1 MDGKIDNSPK
11 KDGYPLIPDQSIK
24 CVWMTAG
31 LISYKL
37 CKYDL
42 QCEKCPLDWEL
53 RNLSSA
59 PSFDSTAPP
68 EIKHLKTGE
77 KLTPPPPERDA
88 EEEEGAREDLRRL
101 KIKEDLFYHYRHTWI
116 KVEKGDEVRIGIDR
130 FLGGLIGKAT
140 AVILP
145 LSGGRSNQGESLC
158 SIIQEEGMLHIVSPI
173 SGLIL
178 SVNQRL
184 KDRPSLLNRD
194 SEGDGFLMT
203 LTPKHLQ
210 RDQQNFFS
218 GEGALSWCRKEWERF
233 KTEVIS
239 ELPIRQKWLGM
250 TMQDGEVTLRDIKQ
264 LIGPQRYIRLVN
276 NFLRRGEKF
285 SPDTK
290 A

>member
-1 MDGKIDNSPK
+1 MDAKIDNSPK
-11 KDGYPLIPDQSIK
+11 KDGYPLIPDESIK

-68 EIKHLKTGE
+68 EITHLKTEE
-77 KLTPPPPERDA
+77 KLTPPPPEREA

-101 KIKEDLFYHYRHTWI
+101 KIKEDLYYHSGHTWI

-145 LSGGRSNQGESLC
+145 LLGGRSKQGESLC

-173 SGLIL
+173 SGFIL

-194 SEGDGFLMT
+194 PEGEGFLMT

-210 RDQQNFFS
+210 RDQPNFFS
-218 GEGALSWCRKEWERF
+218 GEGALSWYRKEWERF

-276 NFLRRGEKF
+276 TFLRRGEKA